1 MSKQQQEFNCYCL
14 DRCKPVS
21 EELPIAYDDGCV
33 ITKVRYKIGLRAMIR
48 RRECFVLFTESE
60 DDLNGFTY
68 ISADHFYDNQE
79 RFFTEVIS
87 FEEFKELIKKLPN
100 INIFEFVSLLSF
112 INIYA
117 DFKNFVDANWEI
129 LNMDNLIEI

>member
-1 MSKQQQEFNCYCL
+1 
-14 DRCKPVS
+14 
-21 EELPIAYDDGCV
+21 
-33 ITKVRYKIGLRAMIR
+33 MIR

-60 DDLNGFTY
+60 NDLDGFTY
-68 ISADHFYDNQE
+68 ISADNFYDNQE